1 MILILQKNQLILQMG
16 DDQAIE
22 RGCEAEGGAVAR
34 TGDWQAQEQVST
46 HVALNLMEKCS
57 LTNHLMIGKLKS
69 RFLSCFIDK
78 SFDGICCLKSSF
90 CKWNDTFFRCF

>member
-1 MILILQKNQLILQMG
+1 MILILQKIQLILQMG

-46 HVALNLMEKCS
+46 YMLL
-57 LTNHLMIGKLKS
+57 
-69 RFLSCFIDK
+69 
-78 SFDGICCLKSSF
+78 
-90 CKWNDTFFRCF
+90 